1 MEARL
6 WDALSAAITTI
17 DSLMR
22 SHHYVSQGLIL
33 IAALVKLCFLRIPN
47 DDTDCL
53 GLSRC

>member
-22 SHHYVSQGLIL
+22 SNHYVSQGLIL
-33 IAALVKLCFLRIPN
+33 IAALVKLCLLRIPN